1 MYTSGQLAKHCRVSV
16 RTVQYY
22 DQQGLLHARR
32 TTSNQRRYQ
41 EDDLRRLQ
49 RILAYRQ
56 LGFTIKD
63 IRELLDQQDDQALRT
78 AITLQEQR
86 TQQELQAAQDRLTG
100 LKYLRDQ
107 LVHTGNFPGNIAAH
121 VKRSHAHRLTRLRV
135 RTALIGLLVD
145 LLIWGSLVY
154 VVWNGASIGWLVA
167 GILASLILIG
177 GSWSATTSTPSTS
190 ALTAKSP
197 LSRQSENGSGRSTLP
212 TPASLPAPSASKR
225 TTASK
230 NTGPTLMPSSF
241 VYAIK
246 THP

>member
-135 RTALIGLLVD
+135 RTALVGLLVD

-177 GSWSATTSTPSTS
+177 EVVVSYYQHAQYVCPHCQKSFIPAVGEWFWSKHT
-190 ALTAKSP
+190 
-197 LSRQSENGSGRSTLP
+197 P

-225 TTASK
+225 TTASR

>member
-86 TQQELQAAQDRLTG
+86 TQQELQAAQ
-100 LKYLRDQ
+100 
-107 LVHTGNFPGNIAAH
+107 
-121 VKRSHAHRLTRLRV
+121 
-135 RTALIGLLVD
+135 
-145 LLIWGSLVY
+145 
-154 VVWNGASIGWLVA
+154 AS
-167 GILASLILIG
+167 
-177 GSWSATTSTPSTS
+177 PST
-190 ALTAKSP
+190 
-197 LSRQSENGSGRSTLP
+197 
-212 TPASLPAPSASKR
+212 
-225 TTASK
+225 
-230 NTGPTLMPSSF
+230 
-241 VYAIK
+241 
-246 THP
+246 

>member
-135 RTALIGLLVD
+135 RTALGGLLIFRER
-145 LLIWGSLVY
+145 LKP
-154 VVWNGASIGWLVA
+154 IGWAGMMVMALAVAMLTLRRRDPRGALTTRFLLAMGLVA
-167 GILASLILIG
+167 ALFLLRGLSCLFATKIEAARACQSSAG
-177 GSWSATTSTPSTS
+177 G
-190 ALTAKSP
+190 
-197 LSRQSENGSGRSTLP
+197 
-212 TPASLPAPSASKR
+212 
-225 TTASK
+225 
-230 NTGPTLMPSSF
+230 
-241 VYAIK
+241 
-246 THP
+246 

>member
-32 TTSNQRRYQ
+32 TASNQRRYQ

-78 AITLQEQR
+78 AIVLQEQR
-86 TQQELQAAQDRLTG
+86 TQQELQAAQDRLAG
-100 LKYLRDQ
+100 LEYLHNQ

-135 RTALIGLLVD
+135 RTALVGLLVD
-145 LLIWGSLVY
+145 LLIWGSLAY

-177 GSWSATTSTPSTS
+177 EVVVSYYQHAQYVCPHCQKAFIPAVGEWFWSKHTPNTRQ
-190 ALTAKSP
+190 LTCP
-197 LSRQSENGSGRSTLP
+197 FCQQ
-212 TPASLPAPSASKR
+212 
-225 TTASK
+225 K
-230 NTGPTLMPSSF
+230 NYCIEEYRPHTD
-241 VYAIK
+241 A
-246 THP
+246 